1 MDHRV
6 TKEFLVG
13 RVRQEQMAVRD
24 LGVTTAATA
33 HRVYLEIVAHLEKTA
48 ALAPMAQSDSPE
60 LRARLE

>member
-13 RVRQEQMAVRD
+13 RVSRVQMAVRD
-24 LGVTTAATA
+24 PEVTTAATA

-48 ALAPMAQSDSPE
+48 ALAPMAQRDSPE
-60 LRARLE
+60 LRVRLE